1 MTTKRFEGKAV
12 LVTGAGT
19 GIGCAICRKF
29 AHEGAQ
35 VALNDMNVTAA
46 TEAAQKINDE
56 IGQELVFPFVFDVA
70 DVEAVRQ
77 AVNECDRKFGRLDT
91 VVANAGITNYGS
103 FLTYT
108 PDAFDRLTA
117 VNLRGSYF
125 TAQAAA
131 NAMISRKIQ
140 GHIIL
145 TSSVTGVQAF
155 KNLGAYGVT
164 KAGIVMMAKALAV
177 ELGMYGISVNAIIPG
192 ITRTDRTVADDPNLD
207 ENWNEVLATR
217 KVSEPDDIAGVVLF
231 LATDDARQ
239 MTGQALVVDGGW
251 VIHSPIPAGQPE
263 NPAFSSTLR

>member
-1 MTTKRFEGKAV
+1 MTTKRFDGKAV

-19 GIGCAICRKF
+19 GIGYAICRKF

-35 VALNDMNVTAA
+35 VALNDLDETIA
-46 TEAAQKINDE
+46 TEAARKINAE
-56 IGQELVFPFVFDVA
+56 VGQTQVVPVAFDVA
-70 DVEAVRQ
+70 NIDAVRM
-77 AVNECDRKFGRLDT
+77 AVSATDGRFGRLDI
-91 VVANAGITNYGS
+91 VIANAGITNYGS
-103 FLTYT
+103 FLDYT
-108 PDAFDRLTA
+108 PEAFDRLTG

-125 TAQAAA
+125 TAQAGARVML
-131 NAMISRKIQ
+131 NRSIQ

-155 KNLGAYGVT
+155 NNLSAYGVT
-164 KAGIVMMAKALAV
+164 KAGIIMMAKALAV
-177 ELGMYGISVNAIIPG
+177 ELGAHGITVNAIIPG

-207 ENWNEVLATR
+207 ANWNEVLATR
-217 KVSEPDDIAGVVLF
+217 KVSEPDDVAEVVLF
-231 LATDDARQ
+231 LASDAARQ